1 MKNLLSYFLVSQ
13 LIIVFS
19 VFFEF
24 DMISGSNQ
32 LYSAYAVHFISST
45 FFAFGYVFKM
55 LISNNK
61 IINNKS
67 AYELSDRY
75 FSVGYILSILG
86 IAVTIIQ
93 VSISMNPLVY
103 LTELMSGRFNSYIR
117 EAYLLSSSQ
126 GGLSGIIKM
135 FHSVPLAVYLLNMSI
150 LTFLNTSKNSLE
162 RVKKMNKFLLILLFI
177 KVLFSLDR
185 LTIMGIVSVN
195 VYVMIREKRMF
206 KVRNILLLII
216 TLIVGE
222 FLSKSRLEGYGL
234 FEFLMLYGKLGI
246 NNLQLM
252 IDSINQYTY
261 GFSTILFPISFIIRF
276 FGIDFISFESNYVW
290 QWNPAQYMVS
300 YAFQDFGYFIF
311 LYFFVIGFIIRSIEY
326 KAKYKKNIRFIAV
339 YFLTLYCLV
348 SFISVPVIRSI
359 EFWLMVIV
367 SIFMTR
373 FISSKNVLIEE

>member
-1 MKNLLSYFLVSQ
+1 
-13 LIIVFS
+13 
-19 VFFEF
+19 
-24 DMISGSNQ
+24 MISGSNQ